1 MRKIS
6 VFRRLGFK
14 MALFISFVGLLPL
27 FIGLFF
33 LFKSTESF
41 IKDEVLNNLGMLA
54 KNTKE
59 EIHRFMES
67 CVTDMKMLAES
78 ESMRSTHIS
87 VDKKLSEMKR
97 IQEYYKC
104 FEDITMIDIKGRV
117 ITSTAY
123 NYQGEWKS
131 KKWFQEAIN
140 GKVYISDAH
149 IILDP
154 YEVVVAI
161 AVPLVDDKG
170 KIQAAIVGQLNMERI
185 WEIVDNITIGNTGI
199 IAIVNNLQYFIAHPR
214 KEKLF
219 QHAPFDPDKQSGV
232 VNAIEPDFK
241 TFIYSSERYVGNSE
255 YEFPNWRVIVAQ
267 ERRDALS
274 NILRLKKNVVY
285 VLSSSFFLVILM
297 SIIVSKGVVKPIH
310 TLIHGMARVSDGDLN
325 YKTNIKN
332 RDEIGL
338 LGISFN
344 DMIMRL
350 GKARAEIQRK
360 TEALRDAF
368 NQINELNVNLEKKVE
383 QRTKELKEKQFQLI
397 QSGKLAAIGQLGAGV
412 AHELNN
418 PMTGI
423 LGYTQYMLEKV
434 SKENVKME
442 DISTFRKCLQHIENS
457 THRCMDIVQNLLQFA
472 RKSNEIF
479 EPLNINNII
488 ADTLSLIKGQLLA
501 NKIEVV
507 NNLVNDVDLI
517 DGNANQL
524 QQVFINVILNAQQA
538 MPKGGHLFISTRRT
552 KGRVVEAEFK
562 DTGCGIAEEH
572 IERIF
577 EPFFTTKMDWK
588 GTGLGLSI
596 CYDIIKRHNGNIMVS
611 SQMGKG
617 TIFTVILP
625 VPIQKDN
632 ESNEQINRGEGTYT
646 DTHC

>member
-78 ESMRSTHIS
+78 ESMRSTHTSI
-87 VDKKLSEMKR
+87 DKKLSEMKR
-97 IQEYYKC
+97 IQEYYKR

-117 ITSTAY
+117 ITSIAY

-255 YEFPNWRVIVAQ
+255 YEFPNWRVIVTQ

-350 GKARAEIQRK
+350 GKARVEIQRK

-434 SKENVKME
+434 SKENVRME
-442 DISTFRKCLQHIENS
+442 DISTFRKCLQYIENG
-457 THRCMDIVQNLLQFA
+457 THRCMDIVQNLLQFS

-572 IERIF
+572 MERIF

-596 CYDIIKRHNGNIMVS
+596 CYDIVKRHNGNIMVS
-611 SQMGKG
+611 SQMRKG
-617 TIFTVILP
+617 TIFTIILP

-632 ESNEQINRGEGTYT
+632 ESNEQIDRGEGTYT
-646 DTHC
+646 NTHC